1 MNYRIFIEKKE
12 GFDLEAKRLESQLK
26 ENFQIKSSVRLLN
39 VYDIFNI
46 DESKLANS
54 INVIFSEPP
63 TDRVIEKKDFESLKY
78 FAVEYL
84 PGQFDQRADSAL
96 QCLKLI
102 YNDIEE
108 VTIVSGKVI
117 VFNGNI
123 DDSVIE
129 KIKKFYI
136 NPVESREKDLSKLE
150 IEPHQKADDIKDVEN
165 FINLNIDELHKY
177 RDNLD
182 LAMTYKDI
190 EFVQN
195 YFKNEEKR
203 NPTETEI
210 KVLDTYWSD
219 HCRHTTFMTKIND
232 VKLENDNSNFSEVIL
247 NAINRYYSMRKE
259 LYGEDVDNKRD
270 INLMDMATNSI
281 CKIHKEKRKT

>member
-63 TDRVIEKKDFESLKY
+63 TDRVIEQKDFESLKH

-108 VTIVSGKVI
+108 VTIVSGKVVI
-117 VFNGNI
+117 FNGNV
-123 DDSVIE
+123 DDSTIE
-129 KIKKFYI
+129 KKKKFYI

-210 KVLDTYWSD
+210 KGY
-219 HCRHTTFMTKIND
+219 
-232 VKLENDNSNFSEVIL
+232 IL
-247 NAINRYYSMRKE
+247 VWPLQAYYIYDK
-259 LYGEDVDNKRD
+259 D
-270 INLMDMATNSI
+270 
-281 CKIHKEKRKT
+281 

>member
-1 MNYRIFIEKKE
+1 MNYRIFIEKKA

-26 ENFQIKSSVRLLN
+26 EHFQIKRGVRLLN

-46 DESKLANS
+46 DESKLSNS

-63 TDRVIEKKDFESLKY
+63 TDRVVEKTDFESLKH

-117 VFNGNI
+117 VFDGNI
-123 DDSVIE
+123 GNVDDSTIE

-150 IEPHQKADDIKDVEN
+150 IEESQKADDIKDVEN
-165 FINLNIDELHKY
+165 FINFNSDELAEY
-177 RDNLD
+177 RNNLD

-232 VKLENDNSNFSEVIL
+232 VQQEEALKENKSNFAEVIL
-247 NAINRYYSMRKE
+247 NAINKYFSV
-259 LYGEDVDNKRD
+259 LFFPFSST
-270 INLMDMATNSI
+270 ASTSI
-281 CKIHKEKRKT
+281 

>member
-26 ENFQIKSSVRLLN
+26 ENFKIKCNVRLLN

-46 DESKLANS
+46 DESKLKNS

-63 TDRVIEKKDFESLKY
+63 TDRVVEKKDFESLKH

-117 VFNGNI
+117 VFDGNIGNI

-165 FINLNIDELHKY
+165 FINLNTEELHKY

-182 LAMTYKDI
+182 LAITYKDI

-232 VKLENDNSNFSEVIL
+232 VKLENDKSNFSEVIL

-259 LYGEDVDNKRD
+259 LYGEDVDSKRD
-270 INLMDMATNSI
+270 INLMDMDV
-281 CKIHKEKRKT
+281 

>member
-1 MNYRIFIEKKE
+1 MNYRIFIEKKD
-12 GFDLEAKRLESQLK
+12 GFNLEAKRLENQLK
-26 ENFQIKSSVRLLN
+26 ENFKIKSSVRLLN

-46 DESKLANS
+46 EESQLQNS
-54 INVIFSEPP
+54 IKVIFSEPP
-63 TDRVIEKKDFESLKY
+63 TDKIVEKKDFENLKH

-84 PGQFDQRADSAL
+84 PGQFDQRADSAV

-102 YNDIEE
+102 YNNIEN
-108 VTIVSGKVI
+108 VSIVSGKVI
-117 VFNGNI
+117 VFEGNI
-123 DDSVIE
+123 DESTIE

-150 IEPHQKADDIKDVEN
+150 IEESQKADDIKEVEN
-165 FINLNIDELHKY
+165 FINFNSNELSEY
-177 RDNLD
+177 RNNLD

-219 HCRHTTFMTKIND
+219 NIYDKN
-232 VKLENDNSNFSEVIL
+232 
-247 NAINRYYSMRKE
+247 
-259 LYGEDVDNKRD
+259 
-270 INLMDMATNSI
+270 
-281 CKIHKEKRKT
+281 